1 MTQIIVIVTEGDGEI
16 GVSAAGNILLD
27 QAVAYCE
34 AAARHFQELSIEA
47 EIQRRVAALQTQDA
61 AILEAA
67 GGITQ
72 VG

>member
-1 MTQIIVIVTEGDGEI
+1 MTQIVVITAEGDGKI
-16 GVSAAGNILLD
+16 VVSAAGNILLD

-34 AAARHFQELSIEA
+34 AAARHFQEHSIEA

-67 GGITQ
+67 GGVTC
-72 VG
+72 G